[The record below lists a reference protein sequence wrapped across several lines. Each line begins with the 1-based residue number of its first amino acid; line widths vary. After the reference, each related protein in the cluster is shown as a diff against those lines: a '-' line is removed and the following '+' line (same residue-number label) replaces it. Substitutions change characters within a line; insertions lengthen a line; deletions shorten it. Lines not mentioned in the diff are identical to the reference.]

1 MSDFRVWTQAFPAM
15 VATQPF
21 KDLPRAAAPQSV
33 HAPHRLEPQ
42 DRGAATTG
50 GAGQAPERDMQLE
63 LMSKVLQQMEI
74 LNQTVSVM
82 DRRLQL
88 VEERMSYIEGADLRD

>member
-1 MSDFRVWTQAFPAM
+1 MTQAFPASA
-15 VATQPF
+15 ATQPF
-21 KDLPRAAAPQSV
+21 KDLPRAAAPPPV
-33 HAPHRLEPQ
+33 YAPHRLESQ
-42 DRGAATTG
+42 DRGAATAG
-50 GAGQAPERDMQLE
+50 GAGQAAEGDMQLE

-88 VEERMSYIEGADLRD
+88 VEERMSYIEGAEPHE